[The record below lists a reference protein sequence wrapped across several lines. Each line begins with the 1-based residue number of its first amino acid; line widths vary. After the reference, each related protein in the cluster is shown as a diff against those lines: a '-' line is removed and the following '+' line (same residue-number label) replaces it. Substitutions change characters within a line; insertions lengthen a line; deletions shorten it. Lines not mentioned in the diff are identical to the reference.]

1 VTTYLFLRQTL
12 AEWKPV
18 SVLIRRTRLP
28 FWLSALT
35 LGAVALGGL
44 WGGASLPTLV
54 TSVALL
60 ATFTSAA
67 VLAGPQSGRA
77 TAMTLR
83 HPASPIA
90 LPAGRW
96 LAVTVL
102 AGLVTLGAGI
112 GAAWQAE
119 LGWRE
124 GVGAAASAGW
134 VALPVVAS
142 GVLVTAAWWRR
153 RTP

>member
-1 VTTYLFLRQTL
+1 MTTFLFLRQAL

-28 FWLSALT
+28 FWLLT
-35 LGAVALGGL
+35 LTIGAALHGGL
-44 WGGASLPTLV
+44 YDGPSLPTLV

-60 ATFTSAA
+60 ATFTCAV
-67 VLAGPQSGRA
+67 VLAGAHSGRA
-77 TAMTLR
+77 TALTLR
-83 HPASPIA
+83 HPASLMA
-90 LPAGRW
+90 LATGRW
-96 LAVTVL
+96 LAVTAL
-102 AGLVTLGAGI
+102 AGLVTLAAAI

-124 GVGAAASAGW
+124 GVAAAVSAGW
-134 VALPVVAS
+134 VALPVVA
-142 GVLVTAAWWRR
+142 GGTLVTAGCWRR

>member
-1 VTTYLFLRQTL
+1 VTNFLFLRHAL

-28 FWLSALT
+28 FWLSVLA
-35 LGAVALGGL
+35 LGAVAFGGL
-44 WGGASLPTLV
+44 KGASLPTLV
-54 TSVALL
+54 NGVALL
-60 ATFTSAA
+60 ATLTSAIG
-67 VLAGPQSGRA
+67 LAGPHPGRV

-83 HPASPIA
+83 HPASPLA
-90 LPAGRW
+90 LATGRW
-96 LAVTVL
+96 LAVTAL
-102 AGLVTLGAGI
+102 AGLVTLGSGI

-124 GVGAAASAGW
+124 GVEAALAAGW
-134 VALPVVAS
+134 VTLPVVAC
-142 GVLVTAAWWRR
+142 GVFATTLWWRW

>member
-1 VTTYLFLRQTL
+1 MTTLLFLRQTL

-35 LGAVALGGL
+35 LGAAALGGL
-44 WGGASLPTLV
+44 GDGASLPTLV
-54 TSVALL
+54 TSVALV
-60 ATFTSAA
+60 ATLTSAG
-67 VLAGPQSGRA
+67 VLAGAHSGRA
-77 TAMTLR
+77 TALTLR
-83 HPASPIA
+83 HPASPMA
-90 LPAGRW
+90 LATGRW
-96 LAVTVL
+96 LAVTAL
-102 AGLVTLGAGI
+102 AGLVTLATGI

-124 GVGAAASAGW
+124 GVAAAVSAGW
-134 VALPVVAS
+134 VALPVVAG
-142 GVLVTAAWWRR
+142 GVLVTAGWWRR